1 MRLRCSGLLRAER
14 SFNEKDGLMK
24 EKLKDFFGRFSFRTL
39 WDEDNE
45 DEWEDFDTRDDYVSG
60 ADARKNTASSFS
72 LSPAVIWIIVI
83 GLAAVAF
90 AGYQVSSRRHL
101 YTSYKTKAS
110 FPGEDITGT
119 SYVRL
124 GNDFV
129 KYGADGI
136 TLVNASNET
145 LWSNAY
151 TMKTTVSDSSS
162 EAVLIYEQQGS
173 QAAVADRSGVL
184 GQFETDLPILKGSVA
199 GNGVCAF
206 LMKNDEDTLIRLYSP
221 DGTILAEVKP
231 TLEETG
237 QPVALDLSEGATKL
251 MVSMVKAGAGTVDS
265 SVIFYDFS
273 STSESAAKHVTGNIT
288 YKDEVV
294 PEVFF
299 ADDRTPVAV
308 GSGRILVFSGV
319 NDPSEKA
326 DISVGGEIT
335 SVFHDKEHI
344 ALIQP
349 GDDAQ
354 NRYRLTVYNY
364 RGEQMASVL
373 FNESYDNAVFDS
385 GEILLWSRGHMM
397 AFTPEG
403 VMRFDSDFE
412 GKIELLAKTPGF
424 RNYCVLSAS
433 GITRIKAE

>member
-1 MRLRCSGLLRAER
+1 
-14 SFNEKDGLMK
+14 MK
-24 EKLKDFFGRFSFRTL
+24 EKLKDFFSRFSLWTL

-60 ADARKNTASSFS
+60 ADEKKETASSLS
-72 LSPAVIWIIVI
+72 LSPTVIWIIVI
-83 GLAAVAF
+83 GLAAAAI

-101 YTSYKTKAS
+101 YTSYKTEGS

-136 TLVNASNET
+136 TLVSASNET
-145 LWSNAY
+145 LWSSAY
-151 TMKTTVSDSSS
+151 TMKTTVADSSS

-173 QAAVADRSGVL
+173 QVAVADKGGVL
-184 GQFETDLPILKGSVA
+184 GQFETDLPILKGCVA

-206 LMKNDEDTLIRLYSP
+206 LLKNDEDTLIRLYSP

-237 QPVALDLSEGATKL
+237 QPIALDLSEGATKL

-265 SVIFYDFS
+265 TVIFYDFS
-273 STSESAAKHVTGNIT
+273 STSESAAKHVTGSIT
-288 YKDEVV
+288 YKDEVI

-308 GSGRILVFSGV
+308 SNDRILVFSGV
-319 NDPSEKA
+319 KDPTAKA

-335 SVFHDKEHI
+335 STFHDEDYV
-344 ALIQP
+344 ALVQP

-364 RGEQMASVL
+364 RGRQMSSTL
-373 FNESYDNAVFDS
+373 FNESYDEAVFDS
-385 GEILLWSRGHMM
+385 GEILLWSSGHMM
-397 AFTPEG
+397 AFTPGG
-403 VMRFDSDFE
+403 VMRFDSDFD
-412 GKIELLAKTPGF
+412 GKIVLMAKTPGF

>member
-1 MRLRCSGLLRAER
+1 
-14 SFNEKDGLMK
+14 MK
-24 EKLKDFFGRFSFRTL
+24 EKLKDFFSRFSLWTL

-60 ADARKNTASSFS
+60 ADEKKETASSLS
-72 LSPAVIWIIVI
+72 LSPTVIWIIVI
-83 GLAAVAF
+83 GLAAAAI

-101 YTSYKTKAS
+101 YTSYKTEGS

-136 TLVNASNET
+136 TLVSASNET
-145 LWSNAY
+145 LWSSAY
-151 TMKTTVSDSSS
+151 TMKTTVADSSS
-162 EAVLIYEQQGS
+162 EAVLIYEQQGA
-173 QAAVADRSGVL
+173 QVAVADKGGVL
-184 GQFETDLPILKGSVA
+184 GQFETDLPILKGCVA

-206 LMKNDEDTLIRLYSP
+206 LLKNDEDTLIRLYSP

-237 QPVALDLSEGATKL
+237 QPIALDLSEGATKL

-265 SVIFYDFS
+265 TVIFYDFS
-273 STSESAAKHVTGNIT
+273 STSESAAKHVTGSIT
-288 YKDEVV
+288 YKDEVI

-308 GSGRILVFSGV
+308 SNDRILVFSGV
-319 NDPSEKA
+319 KDPTAKA

-335 SVFHDKEHI
+335 STFHDEDYV
-344 ALIQP
+344 ALVQP

-364 RGEQMASVL
+364 RGRQMSSTL
-373 FNESYDNAVFDS
+373 FNESYDEAVFDS
-385 GEILLWSRGHMM
+385 GEILLWSSGHMM
-397 AFTPEG
+397 AFTPGG
-403 VMRFDSDFE
+403 VMRFDSDFD
-412 GKIELLAKTPGF
+412 GKIVLMAKTPGF